1 MQAFIKKELRNPFM
15 QLELLTAY
23 TLTMNQQLHAS
34 IVVFNREWLEGGT
47 CSSVWSC
54 GAGTFIMLN
63 VIYLFFVY
71 INHADW

>member
-1 MQAFIKKELRNPFM
+1 MILFRDSHLI
-15 QLELLTAY
+15 TAY

-34 IVVFNREWLEGGT
+34 IVVFNRDWLEGGT

-63 VIYLFFVY
+63 FIYLFFVY
-71 INHADW
+71 INHAN